1 MKEVYDVVIIGGG
14 TNSLST
20 AAYLG
25 KCGLSVCILE
35 ARGECGG
42 GAENTEPMP
51 GCRIDPHATYLY
63 GGAAPAFE
71 QLELHKF
78 GFRMVHFNVLSGG
91 VTSDGN
97 GQLFG
102 GHTDEAL
109 NLSIQ
114 KLPDKDIATMEK
126 MATTIGDP
134 VKLAELLRSIY
145 WTPPPPPHIKVP
157 VEDLPWAKVFKKHEH
172 PLYDHSWNEMST
184 MELLDTLF
192 ESEQLKVVSAM
203 GSWYNG
209 PHPNWK
215 GTAVPGYCCNM
226 LLGYSSGKP
235 RGGMHSLT
243 HALVRCAM
251 HYGAKIY
258 TNSEVKEI
266 IVEDREAK
274 GVILAD
280 TATAKSRKIY
290 ADKAVLS
297 NTHVKPTF
305 LDLIPE
311 RELEADFLERV
322 RGINLKGGSLFVLSL
337 VTKEMPRY
345 KGDAEKLFSNGLYPN
360 CTVINTDSREAMF
373 NMERVVYAENTH
385 PIKKEDMLLMFLNH
399 DVFDESCTTPEGYHV
414 FTPIYLQVPPPEYHR
429 DGPTAVNDAKWDIAE
444 VMMEKIREVAP
455 NLTDDK
461 IVAKF
466 VNTPYDSNL
475 RNMAFV
481 GGNWMGISQ
490 EEEQW
495 YEKKPLPELSRYRT
509 PIKNLYLCHQTSYPG
524 GLALQAVSY
533 NLMHILIEDLKLKP
547 GEWWYPSPHFI
558 SSDA

>member
-20 AAYLG
+20 ASYLG

-42 GAENTEPMP
+42 GAENVEPIP

-78 GFRMVHFNVLSGG
+78 GFRMVHFAQGTEEGRARGGGGGITSEGNVLG
-91 VTSDGN
+91 
-97 GQLFG
+97 
-102 GHTDEAL
+102 
-109 NLSIQ
+109 
-114 KLPDKDIATMEK
+114 PDDLTKKDIENMML
-126 MATTIGDP
+126 MASAFDDSAKI
-134 VKLAELLRSIY
+134 AELLRSIY
-145 WTPPPPPHIKVP
+145 WTPPPPPHIDLP
-157 VEDLPWAKVFKKHEH
+157 VEDLPWAKVYRKYEH
-172 PLYDHSWNEMST
+172 PLYDDSWNTMST
-184 MELLDTLF
+184 FELLDTLYDT
-192 ESEQLKVVSAM
+192 EAIKVGIAM
-203 GSWYNG
+203 STWYNG

-215 GTAVPGYCCNM
+215 GTAIPGFCCNS
-226 LLGYSSGKP
+226 LVGYSMGKP
-235 RGGMHSLT
+235 RGGMHTLA
-243 HALVRCAM
+243 HALVRCAI

-266 IVEDREAK
+266 IVEDGEAK
-274 GVILAD
+274 GVILD
-280 TATAKSRKIY
+280 DLATAKERKIY
-290 ADKAVLS
+290 ASKAVLS

-311 RELEADFLERV
+311 RELDPNFVERV
-322 RGINLKGGSLFVLSL
+322 KGINLNGGSLFVLSL
-337 VTKEMPRY
+337 VTKEMP
-345 KGDAEKLFSNGLYPN
+345 KFTGNAEEHFSDGGYPTCMFLY
-360 CTVINTDSREAMF
+360 TDSREALN
-373 NMERVVYAENTH
+373 NMERCVHSLKTH
-385 PIKKEDMLLMFLNH
+385 PIKQEDMIVPMVNH
-399 DVFDESCTTPEGYHV
+399 DVFDSTVCTPEGYHV
-414 FTPIYLQVPPPEYHR
+414 FSPIYLEVPPPEYHR
-429 DGPTAVNDAKWDIAE
+429 DGPTAVNDAKWEIAE
-444 VMMEKIREVAP
+444 AMLDKIRVVAP
-455 NLTDDK
+455 NFTDDN

-475 RNMAFV
+475 RNLAFV

-495 YEKKPLPELSRYRT
+495 YEQKPLPELSRYRT
-509 PIKNLYLCHQTSYPG
+509 PIRNLYLCHQSSYPG

-533 NLMHILIEDLKLKP
+533 NLMHILIEDLNLKP

-558 SSDA
+558 PSNA

>member
-1 MKEVYDVVIIGGG
+1 VKEVYDVVIIGGG

-51 GCRIDPHATYLY
+51 GCKIDPHATYLY

-78 GFRMVHFNVLSGG
+78 GFRTVHFNVMGGG

-97 GQLFG
+97 GHLSGSRNPETLEKSISKLSMKDLEAMQLMSVSFG
-102 GHTDEAL
+102 E
-109 NLSIQ
+109 
-114 KLPDKDIATMEK
+114 PE
-126 MATTIGDP
+126 
-134 VKLAELLRSIY
+134 KLAELLRSIY
-145 WTPPPPPHIKVP
+145 WTPPPPAHISLP
-157 VEDLPWAKVFKKHEH
+157 VQDLPWAKVFKKHQH
-172 PLYDHSWNEMST
+172 PLYDPSWNYMST
-184 MELLDTLF
+184 MELLDSLF
-192 ESEQLKVVSAM
+192 DNEQMKVSSAM
-203 GSWYNG
+203 ATWYNG

-215 GTAVPGYCCNM
+215 GTAIPGYCCNH
-226 LLGYSSGKP
+226 LVGYSSGQP

-258 TNSEVKEI
+258 TNSKVEEI

-274 GVILAD
+274 GVVLAD
-280 TATAKSRKIY
+280 NATAKSRKIY

-305 LDLIPE
+305 LELVPS
-311 RELEADFLERV
+311 RELDPAFIERV
-322 RGINLKGGSLFVLSL
+322 KGINLKGGSLFVLSL
-337 VTKEMPRY
+337 VAREMPKY
-345 KGDAEKLFSNGLYPN
+345 KGDAEQMFSNGMYPS
-360 CTVINTDSREAMF
+360 CTWINVDSREAMY
-373 NMERVVYAENTH
+373 NMERQVYSLNTH
-385 PIKKEDMLLMFLNH
+385 PIRKEDMIISFISH
-399 DVFDESCTTPEGYHV
+399 DVYDKASQTPEGYHV
-414 FTPIYLQVPPPEYHR
+414 FTPLYLQVPPPEYHR
-429 DGPTAVNDAKWDIAE
+429 DGPTAVNDHKWEIVD
-444 VMMEKIREVAP
+444 VMLDKIREVAP
-455 NLTDDK
+455 NFTDDK

-466 VNTPYDSNL
+466 VNTPYDSSL
-475 RNMAFV
+475 RNMGFV

-495 YEKKPLPELSRYRT
+495 YVKKPLPELSRYRT
-509 PIKNLYLCHQTSYPG
+509 PIKNLYLCNHTSYPG

-558 SSDA
+558 PSNA